1 MTTRTRLSL
10 TIDGAAVEIDPG
22 ASVLDAVLAAGLE
35 LPHLCKDD
43 DGPALGAC
51 RTCLVEIDGVRGL
64 PASCSLPATGGMVV
78 RTQSDDA
85 QRARRGVL
93 ELTLAM
99 RDAAAAP
106 QPGSDLARAAV
117 THAADPRR
125 WTARLNDHHDDSNP
139 FYLFDAAEC
148 ILCGRCTSACQDLQ
162 HIGAIGIAGTAGGSR
177 IAPFADEPLGESIC
191 TSCGQCV
198 AACPTG
204 AIRSKQPPAPVRTVS
219 TVCPYCG
226 VGCGIKLSA
235 DAAGRITHV
244 DDDPDNRSSIGLL
257 CVKGRFGVSFV
268 DHPDRL
274 TTPLIRRRGRLQE
287 ATWDE
292 ALDLVADK
300 FVQHRGYFGAFAS
313 AKATNEDNY
322 LIQKFTRA
330 LMGTNNIDHCT
341 RLCHSPS
348 VEAMLN
354 QLGSG
359 ATSNSYT
366 DFEAA
371 GCVFVVGSDTSSNH
385 PVIASRIRRA
395 VDDDGVRMIVLNPK
409 RIELCDHT
417 DLWLRPYPGTDVAVL
432 NGMAKLILD
441 EALHDDAFVRERTE
455 DFDAW
460 REGLAPY
467 SPEHVQELSGV
478 PADLLRRAAR
488 LYARPAQH
496 GGPPGRDGSCLL
508 WGMGVTQ
515 HTNGTANATALL
527 NLALLTGQ
535 VGRVGNGVSP
545 LRGQNNVQGAG
556 DAGCVPDSLPGYQR
570 YTPDNLARFQRVW
583 GGELPAAEGL
593 RATDMV
599 ESIAQGDV
607 RCMYIVGENPALTDP
622 NLAHAT
628 EMLQSLDFLVVQDIF
643 MHETADIADVVLPA
657 ASFAEKEGTFTNS
670 ERRVQRVRKLVDA
683 PGHARPDW
691 QIVQDLAQRVSAALG
706 GDKEDAA
713 LTWAES
719 RGFDHP
725 PVAPGRGFDHP
736 SAASVFDEMAS
747 LMPIMAG
754 LSHARLDAEGGIQWP
769 CPDPRHP
776 GTERMYQTDFP
787 RGKGKFVPVV
797 QTAPSEEQPD
807 DRYPLILNTGRVL
820 YHWHGGT
827 LTLRVAGL
835 TESFPE
841 LRVAINPA
849 DAAPLEI
856 VDGEAV
862 QLRTR
867 RGRLEGVAF
876 LTEDVA
882 LGSLFVPFVRLK
894 DSAANW
900 LTNNVY
906 DATARI
912 PEFKVCAV
920 ALERAGDPQEWRHS
934 DGSGR
939 KRRRGKRR
947 QYW

>member
-1 MTTRTRLSL
+1 MTTTRAPLSL
-10 TIDGAAVEIDPG
+10 TVDGEPIQVPPG
-22 ASVLDAVLAAGLE
+22 ATVLDAVLARDGGF
-35 LPHLCKDD
+35 PHLCKDPD
-43 DGPALGAC
+43 TPALGAC

-64 PASCSLPATGGMVV
+64 PASCSLPANDGMVV
-78 RTQSDDA
+78 HTQSEQARDV
-85 QRARRGVL
+85 RRGVL

-99 RDAAAAP
+99 RDPESDP
-106 QPGSDLARAAV
+106 QPGSELGRAAV
-117 THAADPRR
+117 SHVADPRR
-125 WTARLNDHHDDSNP
+125 WTPRRNDHRDESNP
-139 FYLFDAAEC
+139 FYLFDATEC

-162 HIGAIGIAGTAGGSR
+162 HIGAIGIAGAAAATR

-204 AIRSKQPPAPVRTVS
+204 AIRSKQPPAPARTVS

-226 VGCGIKLSA
+226 VGCGIQLSS
-235 DAAGRITHV
+235 DDAGRVTHV
-244 DDDPDNRSSIGLL
+244 DDDPANRSSLGLL

-268 DHPDRL
+268 NHPDRL
-274 TTPLIRRRGRLQE
+274 TTPLIRRAGALQP

-300 FVQHRGYFGAFAS
+300 FVQHRGHFGAFAS

-322 LIQKFTRA
+322 LIQKLVRA

-341 RLCHSPS
+341 SLCHAPS
-348 VEAMLN
+348 VDAMLN

-366 DFEAA
+366 DYEDA
-371 GCVFVVGSDTSSNH
+371 GCVMVVGSDTSSNH

-395 VDDDGVRMIVLNPK
+395 VDDHGVRMIILNPK

-417 DLWLRPYPGTDVAVL
+417 DLWLRQYPGTDVAVL

-441 EALHDDAFVRERTE
+441 ENLHDEAFIRDRTE

-460 REGLAPY
+460 RAALDHY
-467 SPEHVQELSGV
+467 TPEHVQELSGV
-478 PADLLRRAAR
+478 PADLLCRAAR
-488 LYARPAQH
+488 LYARPAGH

-535 VGRVGNGVSP
+535 VGRAGNGVSP

-556 DAGCVPDSLPGYQR
+556 DAGCVPDALPGYQR
-570 YTPDNLARFQRVW
+570 YTPDNLARFQSVW
-583 GGELPAAEGL
+583 GGDVAALRLSDKEGL

-599 ESIAQGDV
+599 EAMGDGSI
-607 RCMYIVGENPALTDP
+607 RCMYVVGENPALTDP

-628 EMLQSLDFLVVQDIF
+628 EMLATLDFLVVQDIF
-643 MHETADIADVVLPA
+643 MQETADIADVVLPA
-657 ASFAEKEGTFTNS
+657 ASFAEKEGTVTNS
-670 ERRVQRVRKLVDA
+670 ERRVQRLRKLLDP
-683 PGHARPDW
+683 PGQARPDW
-691 QIVQDLAQRVSAALG
+691 EIVQDLAARVARRHNVEL
-706 GDKEDAA
+706 
-713 LTWAES
+713 
-719 RGFDHP
+719 
-725 PVAPGRGFDHP
+725 RGFDHP
-736 SAASVFDEMAS
+736 SAAAIFDELAA
-747 LMPIMAG
+747 LTPIMAG
-754 LSHARLDAEGGIQWP
+754 LSHDRLDREGGIQWP
-769 CPDPRHP
+769 CPDPAHP
-776 GTERMYQTDFP
+776 GTERMYARDFP
-787 RGKGKFVPVV
+787 RGKGKFVPVR
-797 QTAPSEEQPD
+797 QTAPAEEQPD
-807 DRYPLILNTGRVL
+807 DAYPLILNTGRVL

-827 LTLRVAGL
+827 LTSRVQGL
-835 TESFPE
+835 ADSFPE
-841 LRVAINPA
+841 LRVAVHPA
-849 DAAPLEI
+849 DAARAEI
-856 VDGEAV
+856 ADGETV
-862 QLRTR
+862 LLRSR

-882 LGSLFVPFVRLK
+882 PGSVFVPFLRLK

-900 LTNNVY
+900 LTNNAY
-906 DATARI
+906 DPQSRI
-912 PEFKVCAV
+912 PEYKVCAV
-920 ALERAGDPQEWRHS
+920 ALDRAADPQEWRH
-934 DGSGR
+934 GGG

>member
-1 MTTRTRLSL
+1 MTTTTTTTTTTAPLAL
-10 TIDGAAVEIDPG
+10 TVDGAPVQVPPG
-22 ASVLDAVLAAGLE
+22 ATVLDAVLTRDDGF
-35 LPHLCKDD
+35 PHLCKDD

-51 RTCLVEIDGVRGL
+51 RTCLVEIAGVRGL
-64 PASCSLPATGGMVV
+64 PAACSLPAADGMTVHT
-78 RTQSDDA
+78 RGPQA
-85 QRARRGVL
+85 QAARRGVL
-93 ELTLAM
+93 ELTLGM
-99 RDAAAAP
+99 RDPDKDP
-106 QPGSDLARAAV
+106 QPGSDLSRAAL

-125 WTARLNDHHDDSNP
+125 WAPRLNRHHDDSNP
-139 FYLFDAAEC
+139 FYLFDASEC

-162 HIGAIGIAGTAGGSR
+162 HIGAIGIAGIGAAAR

-198 AACPTG
+198 AVCPTG
-204 AIRSKQPPAPVRTVS
+204 AIRSKQPAAPARTVS

-226 VGCGIKLSA
+226 VGCGILLSA
-235 DAAGRITHV
+235 DDAGRITHV
-244 DDDPDNRSSIGLL
+244 DDDPANRSSLGLL

-274 TTPLIRRRGRLQE
+274 TTPLIRRDGRLQP
-287 ATWDE
+287 ATWDQ

-300 FVQHRGYFGAFAS
+300 FVQHRGHFGAFAS

-366 DFEAA
+366 DYEDA
-371 GCVFVVGSDTSSNH
+371 GCLFVVGSDTSSNH

-395 VDDDGVRMIVLNPK
+395 VHDHGVRLIVLNPK

-432 NGMAKLILD
+432 NGMARVILD
-441 EALHDDAFVRERTE
+441 EGLAAHAFIRDRTE

-460 REGLAPY
+460 RAALGPY
-467 SPEHVQELSGV
+467 TPEHVEQISGV
-478 PADLLRRAAR
+478 PAGLLRRAAR
-488 LYARPAQH
+488 LYAQPARF
-496 GGPPGRDGSCLL
+496 GGSPGRDGSCVL

-515 HTNGTANATALL
+515 HINGTANATALL
-527 NLALLTGQ
+527 NLALLSGQ
-535 VGRVGNGVSP
+535 VGRPGNGVSP

-570 YTPDNLARFQRVW
+570 YTPANLARFQDVW
-583 GGELPAAEGL
+583 GGELPVEEGL

-599 ESIAQGDV
+599 EAMSDANADGAI

-628 EMLQSLDFLVVQDIF
+628 ALLAKLDFLVVQDIF

-670 ERRVQRVRKLVDA
+670 ERRVQRVRKLVDP
-683 PGHARPDW
+683 PGDARPDW
-691 QIVQDLAQRVSAALG
+691 QIVQDLASRVAARIG
-706 GDKEDAA
+706 SDP
-713 LTWAES
+713 
-719 RGFDHP
+719 RGFDH
-725 PVAPGRGFDHP
+725 D
-736 SAASVFDEMAS
+736 SAASVFDELAS
-747 LMPIMAG
+747 LTPIMAG
-754 LSHARLDAEGGIQWP
+754 LSHDRLDREGGIQWP
-769 CPDPRHP
+769 CPDPGHP
-776 GTERMYQTDFP
+776 GTPRMYAQDFP

-807 DRYPLILNTGRVL
+807 DRYPFILNTGRVL

-827 LTLRVAGL
+827 ITRRVEGL
-835 TESFPE
+835 NESFPE
-841 LRVAINPA
+841 LRVAVNPA
-849 DAAPLEI
+849 DAARLEI

-876 LTEDVA
+876 LTDDVA
-882 LGSLFVPFVRLK
+882 PGAVFVPFLRLK

-906 DATARI
+906 DETARI

-934 DGSGR
+934 DGQ
-939 KRRRGKRR
+939 RRRGKRR